1 MVSAK
6 TKWAFLWDTVLPSV
20 TAAAAAA
27 AAAAKNAIKEYEPVN
42 AAM

>member
-1 MVSAK
+1 
-6 TKWAFLWDTVLPSV
+6 V